1 MLHQAIS
8 RLVRWSCNH
17 VDGIFD
23 FDEYRLFIVSLII
36 HFFS

>member
-17 VDGIFD
+17 ANGTFD
-23 FDEYRLFIVSLII
+23 FDEYKIVYS
-36 HFFS
+36 FFDKKFL